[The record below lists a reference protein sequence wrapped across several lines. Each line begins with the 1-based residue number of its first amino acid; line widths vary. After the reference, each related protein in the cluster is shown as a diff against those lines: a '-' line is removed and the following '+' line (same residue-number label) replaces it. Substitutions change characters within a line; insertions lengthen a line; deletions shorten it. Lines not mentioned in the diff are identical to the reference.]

1 MSPITLL
8 IKCVYKFLL
17 YAQVNLIHVYI
28 YRFYVP
34 INLIYIYIFNVNLIK
49 T

>member
-17 YAQVNLIHVYI
+17 YAQVNLIHVYV
-28 YRFYVP
+28 YRFYAP
-34 INLIYIYIFNVNLIK
+34 INLIYIYIYI
-49 T
+49 